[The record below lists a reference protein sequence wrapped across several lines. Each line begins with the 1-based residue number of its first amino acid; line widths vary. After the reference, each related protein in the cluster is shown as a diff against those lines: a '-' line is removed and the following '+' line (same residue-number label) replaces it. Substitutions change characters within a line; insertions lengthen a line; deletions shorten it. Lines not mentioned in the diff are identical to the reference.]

1 MTESPPKKSDHRVIA
16 IVLALAAAGAL
27 GYASV
32 SKKWLYNPV
41 TIGTREEVGFGPR
54 GLFKCNLR
62 DAHLREELDIE
73 DCVDQETFAKAGATC
88 EKGCLAMSNA
98 TLVDVWQKELAG
110 ARKYAAE
117 HPEDSDAVAVAAKLE
132 KTYHAS
138 SAFPMF
144 GWVAMIAC
152 LIAAVSLAIGAA
164 LVIAKKRIAWP
175 VMPTT
180 TALLSLIVALVAGP
194 VFVALK
200 PGPPGFVGV
209 SHGFFAFGGGVIVG
223 LASALMIN
231 KLLRPHDPDLLED
244 AMQPDQF
251 V

>member
-1 MTESPPKKSDHRVIA
+1 MIA
-16 IVLALAAAGAL
+16 IVLSIAAAAAL

-41 TIGTREEVGFGPR
+41 TIGTAEQVGFGPR

-62 DAHLREELDIE
+62 NVKLREEMQLTGCIDE
-73 DCVDQETFAKAGATC
+73 ETFVKAGATC
-88 EKGCLAMSNA
+88 DKNCLSMSNS
-98 TLVDVWQKELAG
+98 TLIAVWEKELAG
-110 ARKYAAE
+110 ARTYARE
-117 HPEDSDAVAVAAKLE
+117 HPADSDAVAVAHKLE
-132 KTYHAS
+132 TTYHTS

-152 LIAAVSLAIGAA
+152 LIAAVSLFVGAL
-164 LVIAKKRIAWP
+164 LVIANKRIAWP

-180 TALLSLIVALVAGP
+180 TALLSLIVGLVAGP

-209 SHGFFAFGGGVIVG
+209 SHGFFAFGGGLVVG
-223 LASALMIN
+223 LAAALMIN
-231 KLLRPHDPDLLED
+231 KLLRPHDADLLEG
-244 AMQPDQF
+244 AMHPDEF

>member
-1 MTESPPKKSDHRVIA
+1 VNDEPKKSDHRVIA

-27 GYASV
+27 GFASV

-54 GLFKCNLR
+54 GLSKCNLR
-62 DAHLREELDIE
+62 DASLREALDLTG
-73 DCVDQETFAKAGATC
+73 CVDEETFTKAGATC
-88 EKGCLAMSNA
+88 SNGCLTMSNS
-98 TLVDVWQKELAG
+98 TLIDVWQKELAG

-117 HPEDSDAVAVAAKLE
+117 NPEDSDAVAVAVRLE
-132 KTYHAS
+132 KAYHTS
-138 SAFPMF
+138 SAFPIF

-152 LIAAVSLAIGAA
+152 LLAALSLAVGAI
-164 LVIAKKRIAWP
+164 LVIARKRVAWP

-180 TALLSLIVALVAGP
+180 TALLSLIVGLVAGP

-209 SHGFFAFGGGVIVG
+209 SHGFFAFGAGVIVG
-223 LASALMIN
+223 LAAALMIN
-231 KLLRPHDPDLLED
+231 KLLRPYDPDLLED
-244 AMQPDQF
+244 AMRPEEF

>member
-1 MTESPPKKSDHRVIA
+1 MSETPKKSDHRVIA
-16 IVLALAAAGAL
+16 ILLALAAAGAL
-27 GYASV
+27 GFASV

-62 DAHLREELDIE
+62 DASLREALEITG
-73 DCVDQETFAKAGATC
+73 CVDEDTFTKAGATC
-88 EKGCLAMSNA
+88 SNGCLTMSNA
-98 TLVDVWQKELAG
+98 TLIDVWQKELAG
-110 ARKYAAE
+110 AKKYAAE
-117 HPEDSDAVAVAAKLE
+117 QPDDSDAVAVAEKLD

-138 SAFPMF
+138 GAFPMF

-152 LIAAVSLAIGAA
+152 IIAALSLAIGAA
-164 LVIAKKRIAWP
+164 LVLARKRISWP

-180 TALLSLIVALVAGP
+180 TALLSLIVGLVSGP

-200 PGPPGFVGV
+200 PGPPGYVGV

-223 LASALMIN
+223 LAAALMLN

-244 AMQPDQF
+244 AMHPDQF